1 LPDKAQ
7 ADKFQLKRKSQ
18 PSGEGWLMIVRL
30 SPVRPFRPDVNE
42 VQGSHPDEM
51 LIF

>member
-18 PSGEGWLMIVRL
+18 PPFEGWRITFRL
-30 SPVRPFRPDVNE
+30 KPDMGFRPDVIE

>member
-18 PSGEGWLMIVRL
+18 PSGEGWRIGFRL
-30 SPVRPFRPDVNE
+30 IADIGFRPDVNE
-42 VQGSHPDEM
+42 VQGSHPDER

>member
-18 PSGEGWLMIVRL
+18 PSVEGWLMIVML
-30 SPVRPFRPDVNE
+30 PPGRPFRPDVHE

>member
-18 PSGEGWLMIVRL
+18 PFVEGWRITFKL
-30 SPVRPFRPDVNE
+30 RPDMWFRPDVNKA
-42 VQGSHPDEM
+42 QGSHPDEIV
-51 LIF
+51 IF